1 MLTVS
6 YKSTGAMP
14 IDNERA
20 NAIIDIK
27 STMAQLIVRELEE
40 AVVRALKLRA
50 AKKGI
55 SAEAEHRAILR
66 EVLLRRSSHSFK
78 AALLSMP
85 DVGEDAD
92 FAIDRDLD
100 RDDGLSA

>member
-1 MLTVS
+1 
-6 YKSTGAMP
+6 MP

-20 NAIIDIK
+20 NDIIDIK

-40 AVVRALKLRA
+40 SVVRALKLRA

-66 EVLLRRSSHSFK
+66 EVLLRRSRRSFK
-78 AALLSMP
+78 DALLAMP
-85 DVGEDAD
+85 DVGKDSD
-92 FAIDRDLD
+92 FTFDRDLD
-100 RDDGLSA
+100 RDDDLSP